1 MISTGPECSIRGNDP
16 TGLAM
21 ATGRLIGV
29 FSGPG
34 SRYVAT
40 WVQFSLLVNE
50 SASGHVERGEG
61 LSRAAADE
69 SSG

>member
-1 MISTGPECSIRGNDP
+1 MISKGFECSIRGNDP
-16 TGLAM
+16 TGLPM

-29 FSGPG
+29 FSDPG
-34 SRYVAT
+34 SYSVAT

-50 SASGHVERGEG
+50 SAIGHVERGDG
-61 LSRAAADE
+61 PSTAGADE